1 MELGLL
7 PSPAKGGPPP
17 LLLLLLQQQQQ
28 QTQRGPQEALGF
40 V

>member
-7 PSPAKGGPPP
+7 PSPAKGGAP